1 MSGDPPET
9 AKYLSLSV
17 EDVLED
23 LGSSSRGLNDGEAA
37 VRHAVYGPNE
47 LLKSHRATVFTL
59 LIEQLKNSLILILL
73 AATLVSAFAGH
84 AVEATAII
92 VIVCFAV
99 LFGFIQDYRAER
111 AIESLRRMAAPLA
124 TVIRNGS
131 AATLP
136 ACDLVP
142 GDIILL
148 RAGNR
153 IPGDARLLE
162 AIHLQTLEASLT
174 GESEPVEKHCNPLSG
189 ADLPPADWK
198 NMVFA
203 GTSVSC
209 GRGLAIVVATGMH
222 TEFGKIAQML
232 QTVESGRTP
241 LQVSLDKM
249 GRLLTKSALA
259 IVTGIVVLGLF
270 RGQPFLE
277 ILVFGIALAV
287 AVVPEALPAVVTIS
301 LAIGVQRLVRKKSLM
316 RRLAAVE
323 TLGSTSV
330 ICSDKTGTLT
340 RDEMTARVLLVS
352 GKEVGITGIGYHPT
366 GDFTIDGKEIDLHR
380 PEDEPVVPLIL
391 QLLQAG
397 TLVCDATVEQTDGEW
412 QVKGDP
418 TEGAIVVAAAKA
430 GLARESLTNRF
441 PRVGEI
447 PFSPE
452 SKRMTSL
459 HRTPQ
464 GFIAYT
470 KGAPEIILPSC
481 TLQLTPEGETDL
493 DDADRTRIARQAQAM
508 ASKAMRVLAVAMR
521 RQGSPEIVEDGLIF
535 LGLIGMIDPPRPE
548 ARAAVETAVAAGI
561 RVIMIT
567 GDHPLTARAIAG
579 ELGLADSDNIVTGR
593 QLAAMDDTM
602 LAAVIDSTGIF
613 ARVEPEHKLRIVS
626 ALQGKGHVVAMTGDG
641 VNDAPALKKADIG
654 VAMGI
659 TGTDVA
665 KDAAAMT
672 LLDDNFSSIVAAVAE
687 GRGIFANIKKY
698 LAFVLSC
705 NIGEIGLMTVVALL
719 GMPLPLTS
727 VQILYVNLATD
738 GLIALALAVD
748 PYEPDLMQLQ
758 PRNPRSGILSRP
770 VLTLMLVGGI
780 WSTAVNLAIFTWM
793 LRSARSLAEAMT
805 VTFVSLVLIQFF
817 KAYNFRSYRLSVL
830 FRPLANRWLNLAVLW
845 EMVLLLLVV
854 YLPFLQQ
861 PFGTVDLKAS
871 DWLMIVSASLTV
883 VPVLE
888 MVKWQIRRGRMG
900 EIV

>member
-1 MSGDPPET
+1 MSGDPPAT
-9 AKYLSLSV
+9 AQYLSLPA
-17 EDVLED
+17 DAVLAKLET
-23 LGSSSRGLNDGEAA
+23 RNTGLSDGEAA
-37 VRHAVYGPNE
+37 DRLKAYGPNE
-47 LLKSHRATVFTL
+47 LLNSQRSSICKL
-59 LIEQLKNSLILILL
+59 LAEQLKNSLILILL

-84 AVEATAII
+84 AVEATAIVII
-92 VIVCFAV
+92 VSFAV

-111 AIESLRRMAAPLA
+111 AIDSLRRMAAPLA

-136 ACDLVP
+136 ARDLVP
-142 GDIILL
+142 GDILL
-148 RAGNR
+148 LLAGNQ

-162 AIHLQTLEASLT
+162 AIHLQTQEASLT
-174 GESEPVEKHCNPLSG
+174 GESEPVEKHCNPLPG
-189 ADLPPADWK
+189 ADLPTADWK

-203 GTSVSC
+203 GTSVSR
-209 GRGLAIVVATGMH
+209 GRGRAIVVATGIH
-222 TEFGKIAQML
+222 TEFGKIARML

-241 LQVSLDKM
+241 LQISLDKL
-249 GRLLTKSALA
+249 GRTLTNSALVIIA
-259 IVTGIVVLGLF
+259 GIVALGLL
-270 RGQPFLE
+270 RNQPFLE

-301 LAIGVQRLVRKKSLM
+301 LAIGVQRLVRKNSLM

-340 RDEMTARVLLVS
+340 RDEMTVRALLVA
-352 GKEVGITGIGYHPT
+352 GKEVGITGTGYRPA
-366 GDFTIDGKEIDLHR
+366 GCFTIDDKAIDLCR
-380 PEDEPVVPLIL
+380 PDDNPAIPLIL

-397 TLVCDATVEQTDGEW
+397 TLVSDAALEESGGEW
-412 QVKGDP
+412 QVRGDP

-430 GLARESLTNRF
+430 GLAREDLTDRF
-441 PRVGEI
+441 PRIGEI

-459 HRTPQ
+459 HRTAK
-464 GFIAYT
+464 GLVAYT
-470 KGAPEIILPSC
+470 KGAPEVILPSC
-481 TLQLTPEGETDL
+481 TRLSMPEGEMEL
-493 DDADRTRIARQAQAM
+493 DDAERRRISGKAQVM
-508 ASKAMRVLAVAMR
+508 AAKAMRVLAVAMR
-521 RQGSPEIVEDGLIF
+521 RQASREIVEDGLVF
-535 LGLIGMIDPPRPE
+535 LGLVGMIDPPRPE
-548 ARAAVETAVAAGI
+548 ARAAVETAAAAGI
-561 RVIMIT
+561 RVIMVT
-567 GDHPLTARAIAG
+567 GDHPQTARAIAG
-579 ELGLADSDNIVTGR
+579 ELGIADSDNIVTGR
-593 QLAAMDDTM
+593 QLAAMDDND
-602 LAAVIDSTGIF
+602 LATVIDSTGIF

-705 NIGEIGLMTVVALL
+705 NIGEIGLMAFVALL

-770 VLTLMLVGGI
+770 VLNLMLVGGA

-793 LRSARSLAEAMT
+793 LQSGRSVAEAMT

-817 KAYNFRSYRLSVL
+817 KAFNFRSYRLSVL
-830 FRPLANRWLNLAVLW
+830 FRPFANRWLNLAVLW

-854 YLPFLQQ
+854 YLPFLQR
-861 PFGTVDLKAS
+861 PFGTVALSAS
-871 DWLMIVSASLTV
+871 DWLVIVAASLTV

-888 MVKWQIRRGRMG
+888 LVKWQIRRGKLG
-900 EIV
+900 ELV

>member
-9 AKYLSLSV
+9 AQYLSLHA
-17 EDVLED
+17 DAVLARLE
-23 LGSSSRGLNDGEAA
+23 SRNTGLSDGEAA
-37 VRHAVYGPNE
+37 DRLAAYGPNE
-47 LLKSHRATVFTL
+47 LLNSQRSSSCKL
-59 LIEQLKNSLILILL
+59 LAEQLKNSLILILL

-84 AVEATAII
+84 AVEATAIVI
-92 VIVCFAV
+92 IVCFAV
-99 LFGFIQDYRAER
+99 LFGFIQDFRAER
-111 AIESLRRMAAPLA
+111 AIDSLRRMAAPLA

-131 AATLP
+131 ATTLP
-136 ACDLVP
+136 ARDLVP
-142 GDIILL
+142 GDILL
-148 RAGNR
+148 LLAGNQV
-153 IPGDARLLE
+153 PGDARLLE
-162 AIHLQTLEASLT
+162 AIHLQTQEAPLT
-174 GESEPVEKHCNPLSG
+174 GESEPVEKHCNPLPG

-203 GTSVSC
+203 GTSVSR
-209 GRGLAIVVATGMH
+209 GRGRAIVVATGIH
-222 TEFGKIAQML
+222 TEFGKIAKML

-241 LQVSLDKM
+241 LQISLDKL
-249 GRLLTKSALA
+249 GRALTNSALVIIA
-259 IVTGIVVLGLF
+259 GIVALGLF
-270 RGQPFLE
+270 RDQPFLE

-301 LAIGVQRLVRKKSLM
+301 LAIGVQRLVKKNSLM

-340 RDEMTARVLLVS
+340 RDEMTVRALLVAD
-352 GKEVGITGIGYHPT
+352 KEVEITGTGYRPV
-366 GDFTIDGKEIDLHR
+366 GSFTMDGEVIDLCN
-380 PEDEPVVPLIL
+380 PAENPAIPLIL

-397 TLVCDATVEQTDGEW
+397 TMVSDATVEEVGGEW
-412 QVKGDP
+412 QVRGDP

-430 GLARESLTNRF
+430 GLAREDLADRF
-441 PRVGEI
+441 PRIGEI

-452 SKRMTSL
+452 SKKMTSL
-459 HRTPQ
+459 HRTAE
-464 GFIAYT
+464 GLVAYT
-470 KGAPEIILPSC
+470 KGAPEVILPSC
-481 TLQLTPEGETDL
+481 ALLLTPGGEMEL
-493 DDADRTRIARQAQAM
+493 DDAERRRISGKAQVM
-508 ASKAMRVLAVAMR
+508 AAKAMRVLAVAMR
-521 RQGSPEIVEDGLIF
+521 RQASREIVEDGLVF

-548 ARAAVETAVAAGI
+548 AHAAVETAVAAGI
-561 RVIMIT
+561 RVIMVT
-567 GDHPLTARAIAG
+567 GDHPQTARAIAG
-579 ELGLADSDNIVTGR
+579 ELGIADSENIITGR
-593 QLAAMDDTM
+593 QLAAMDDND
-602 LAAVIDSTGIF
+602 LATIIDSTGIF

-705 NIGEIGLMTVVALL
+705 NIGEIGLMAVVALL

-770 VLTLMLVGGI
+770 VLTLMLAGGV

-793 LRSARSLAEAMT
+793 LRSARSIAEAMT

-817 KAYNFRSYRLSVL
+817 KAFNFRSYRLSVL
-830 FRPLANRWLNLAVLW
+830 YRPFANRWLNLAVLW
-845 EMVLLLLVV
+845 ETALLLLVV
-854 YLPFLQQ
+854 YHPFLQH
-861 PFGTVDLKAS
+861 PFGTVDLSAF
-871 DWLMIVSASLTV
+871 DWLVIVAASLTV

-888 MVKWQIRRGRMG
+888 LVKWQIRRGRLG